1 MFTGIIEEIGVIKKI
16 TKGVNSENVPG
27 WSVGRGFITDIN
39 NADKNALSE
48 SFCKSKYKEDF
59 ESA

>member
-1 MFTGIIEEIGVIKKI
+1 MRKRTERMSRSAAERKSGRAA
-16 TKGVNSENVPG
+16 ENVPG
-27 WSVGRGFITDIN
+27 WSVRRGFITDIN
-39 NADKNALSE
+39 NADKNVLSE